1 MAEAKQNHVD
11 EVKPISEEPGNSS
24 EEVPKAEEPLKS
36 SGETSENGAATETA
50 AAPKEPASV
59 MDVDEDET
67 LVENTPSANKEKAL
81 DDEKEPE
88 QKSEEHAAAVLESKE
103 QNEPAKEPTP
113 EPMEVD
119 GSSKGSS
126 DTAQVDTPAIE
137 NVSAAPE
144 TEAAAKTTESS
155 NDVVEVATEG
165 KATVLEVPAAEPKE
179 AESTVESAE
188 ELTETSTVVVTEP
201 KEAAS
206 CEEEPSKVVDS
217 AEPKEAESNTDESAT
232 PVPID
237 VSTAPA
243 SNDVS
248 KPLEIDTTLVKTADS
263 PAKEPQEICEV
274 KKAEINVNGKL
285 EIPC

>member
-1 MAEAKQNHVD
+1 MIHSITRQ
-11 EVKPISEEPGNSS
+11 P
-24 EEVPKAEEPLKS
+24 
-36 SGETSENGAATETA
+36 
-50 AAPKEPASV
+50 
-59 MDVDEDET
+59 
-67 LVENTPSANKEKAL
+67 
-81 DDEKEPE
+81 
-88 QKSEEHAAAVLESKE
+88 
-103 QNEPAKEPTP
+103 
-113 EPMEVD
+113 
-119 GSSKGSS
+119 
-126 DTAQVDTPAIE
+126 
-137 NVSAAPE
+137 
-144 TEAAAKTTESS
+144 
-155 NDVVEVATEG
+155 
-165 KATVLEVPAAEPKE
+165 VLEVPAAEPKE

-206 CEEEPSKVVDS
+206 SEEEPSKVVDS